1 MIINGST
8 ELLHGDCIEIMQGI
22 PDKSIDLIL
31 CDLPYGIT
39 ACTWDKKIPFEPLW
53 NQYHRITKENSAVL
67 LFSAQPFT
75 TQLIMSNKKHFR
87 YCWYWKKNN
96 KTGFTFAKYQP
107 MRCIEEINVFYRKAP
122 TYNPQGVQ
130 LLENPKRRKKID
142 AGKDYVYQ
150 SKTLSKEHTQKYTNY
165 PCHVLEFKN
174 EAASNKE
181 RLHPTQKPVAL
192 LEYLINTYTN
202 KGETVLDN
210 CMGSGSTG
218 VACINTNR
226 KFIGIE
232 LDENYFNIAKKRID
246 EARKEARG
254 A

>member
-130 LLENPKRRKKID
+130 LLENPKRRKK
-142 AGKDYVYQ
+142 
-150 SKTLSKEHTQKYTNY
+150 TPL
-165 PCHVLEFKN
+165 
-174 EAASNKE
+174 
-181 RLHPTQKPVAL
+181 
-192 LEYLINTYTN
+192 
-202 KGETVLDN
+202 
-210 CMGSGSTG
+210 
-218 VACINTNR
+218 
-226 KFIGIE
+226 
-232 LDENYFNIAKKRID
+232 
-246 EARKEARG
+246 
-254 A
+254 